1 MTSAS
6 ARADV
11 LLNDVVRR
19 GTVLAPPA
27 LPVHPFM
34 APDRAKELPAPLA
47 TTT

>member
-11 LLNDVVRR
+11 LLNGAVCR
-19 GTVLAPPA
+19 GTFLAPA